1 MHFFITIDHGEST
14 ISRPWAHRCGTL
26 TFTLMIKISANAV
39 ATLFRLILNVLR
51 VASRCF
57 SSAALAFYE
66 QQSNNNC
73 KKKEASRV
81 RLGLPQHNENTNQ
94 VFPSQI

>member
-1 MHFFITIDHGEST
+1 MHFFITIDHDEST
-14 ISRPWAHRCGTL
+14 ISRPWARRDDAL
-26 TFTLMIKISANAV
+26 SFSLMVKISANAV

-66 QQSNNNC
+66 QQSNNNG
-73 KKKEASRV
+73 KK
-81 RLGLPQHNENTNQ
+81 
-94 VFPSQI
+94 